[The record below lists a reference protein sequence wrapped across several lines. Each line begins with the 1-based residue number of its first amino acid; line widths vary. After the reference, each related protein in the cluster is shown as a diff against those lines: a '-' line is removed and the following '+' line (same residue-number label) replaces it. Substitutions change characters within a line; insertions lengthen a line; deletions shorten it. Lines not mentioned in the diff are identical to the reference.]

1 MTQRNRKVW
10 VIIWEES
17 DYDYHASGLAGIFTS
32 RKAALNAARAYAK
45 KHSNPFPLKRAQRPP
60 FSYPKDVRIER
71 FTLNKPMLDP
81 MEDYAEVTIFVNH
94 EGQAWTEEWVKDEK
108 TGYENV
114 VHKEVSG

>member
-17 DYDYHASGLAGIFTS
+17 DWDYHASGLAGIFTS
-32 RKAALNAARAYAK
+32 RKAALNAAKAYAK
-45 KHSNPFPLKRAQRPP
+45 KYSNPKGPRAP

-71 FTLNKPMLDP
+71 FTLNMPHLDD
-81 MEDYAEVTIFVNH
+81 MTDYSEVTIWVNH
-94 EGQAWTEEWVKDEK
+94 EGKAWTEEWVKDEK

-114 VHKEVSG
+114 VHKEISG